1 MRPIRPP
8 RWRARALRAL
18 NLMATGVVSNTDA
31 LLRGFASAEAFAS
44 RVRAIAGAQ
53 PPASRPSAGTWAHDR
68 RLVARVRV
76 GQRGVRR
83 EETLHS

>member
-1 MRPIRPP
+1 MRLIPSRP
-8 RWRARALRAL
+8 RARRALRAL

-53 PPASRPSAGTWAHDR
+53 PPASRPSAETIERMIADLCPCAR
-68 RLVARVRV
+68 RSTR
-76 GQRGVRR
+76 VRR
-83 EETLHS
+83 EDDHS